1 MPLVEII
8 DFNPLVDNKTFF
20 DETVKNK
27 QKTYEKLI

>member
-20 DETVKNK
+20 DQTVENK